1 MTTMN
6 SYRPP
11 TAEEKLT
18 MSPLDKFSKW
28 LELKIYQ
35 LEVTMS
41 VYMFTPMEKF
51 IFYSILFLLTSLTL
65 IATVLYLPHH
75 IAFIVGRAWFYMHGE
90 ALDSAAA
97 AAAAAGATSSTL
109 GKVAE
114 TTAGIVREL

>member
-18 MSPLDKFSKW
+18 MSPVDRLSKW

-90 ALDSAAA
+90 QPVVVFGSAAA
-97 AAAAAGATSSTL
+97 GEVTSSTL
-109 GKVAE
+109 GKVVEA
-114 TTAGIVREL
+114 TAGVVKEL

>member
-11 TAEEKLT
+11 TAEEKLS
-18 MSPLDKFSKW
+18 MSPIDKLSKW

-90 ALDSAAA
+90 AWETA
-97 AAAAAGATSSTL
+97 AAAAAGVTSSTI
-109 GKVAE
+109 GKVVEA
-114 TTAGIVREL
+114 TAGVVREL

>member
-6 SYRPP
+6 NYRPP

-18 MSPLDKFSKW
+18 MSPIDRLSKW

-90 ALDSAAA
+90 VPVDAVEKV
-97 AAAAAGATSSTL
+97 TSSTL
-109 GKVAE
+109 GKIAE
-114 TTAGIVREL
+114 VTAGVVKEL